1 MDLAGLE
8 PATSRVKV
16 DNPPPSARTVAD
28 EVWGRKSALPAELQV
43 HLSVRVDGVHRPEC
57 PAGFEPAASGL
68 MVSLACRPAIWA
80 DEESA
85 RHGPVL

>member
-1 MDLAGLE
+1 
-8 PATSRVKV
+8 
-16 DNPPPSARTVAD
+16 
-28 EVWGRKSALPAELQV
+28 
-43 HLSVRVDGVHRPEC
+43 VHRPEC